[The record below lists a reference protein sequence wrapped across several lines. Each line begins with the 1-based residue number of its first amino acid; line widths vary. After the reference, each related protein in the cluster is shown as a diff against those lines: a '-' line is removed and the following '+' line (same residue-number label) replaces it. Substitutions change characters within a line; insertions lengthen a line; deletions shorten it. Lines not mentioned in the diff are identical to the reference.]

1 MKHKSES
8 SSFLKIIPLLK
19 EVSPPDELKQH
30 EYEIQST
37 FKLKEDNPLQIN
49 SYNQLNFPS
58 LSGIKQKYK
67 EILILF
73 VLWTVKLHILHSENV
88 PFLVANAVSLLFIPS
103 ILLFLPM
110 QDMTLMV
117 AKVSPISFPS
127 LLIKL
132 NFNELFL
139 SAQGVS
145 ILDFTFFTGSRSN
158 WPI

>member
-1 MKHKSES
+1 M
-8 SSFLKIIPLLK
+8 LK

-110 QDMTLMV
+110 QDM
-117 AKVSPISFPS
+117 PP
-127 LLIKL
+127 
-132 NFNELFL
+132 
-139 SAQGVS
+139 
-145 ILDFTFFTGSRSN
+145 
-158 WPI
+158 